1 MTASVIYLDYNA
13 FTPCDP
19 RVVEAMNPY
28 WMQFGNPHSAHF
40 LGKQKQD
47 KIAECLEILSEI
59 YNCLEDDIIFTSGAT
74 EANNLAIFSGVALAQ
89 QKNPQADTL
98 LLSHLEHKSVLEP
111 LKEIARRNNL
121 KVVFVNINKNGI
133 INIDDFRYKITNN
146 NVLWASVIMVNGEV
160 GTVQPIKEISDIC
173 SENQVFLHT
182 DASQA
187 GYENID
193 FFDLGVD
200 FLTISG
206 HKIYAP
212 SGIGMLISKHFNNP
226 NFAPAVFGGGQ
237 QNNLRS
243 GTLPLPLIIGLT
255 KACQIL
261 HDSKDGEIT
270 FLQNLRKKLIKG
282 LKDSLDIKIHG
293 DINKRHPG
301 NLHLAIENCNA
312 LQLLNRVQPNLIF
325 SLGSACNGMNLE
337 YSPLLKQMGISALE
351 AEWSFRMC
359 VGRMTGFEDIGRVL
373 KLITG
378 K

>member
-19 RVVEAMNPY
+19 RVIEAMNPY

-261 HDSKDGEIT
+261 HDSKDKEINL
-270 FLQNLRKKLIKG
+270 LQNLRKKLIAG

-359 VGRMTGFEDIGRVL
+359 VGRMTRSEDIDRAL
-373 KLITG
+373 KLITT